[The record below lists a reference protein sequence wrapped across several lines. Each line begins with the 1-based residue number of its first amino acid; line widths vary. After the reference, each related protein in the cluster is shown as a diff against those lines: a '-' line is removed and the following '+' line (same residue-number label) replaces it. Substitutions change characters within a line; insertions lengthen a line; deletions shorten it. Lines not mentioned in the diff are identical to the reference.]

1 MYWQILQYAFQ
12 DGALS
17 RAILSEG
24 RSLADPGNGGSVP
37 YERGRFVPSEQRCD
51 ATASA
56 DALTSG
62 VTLAMQ
68 AA

>member
-1 MYWQILQYAFQ
+1 MNWLILQYAFQ

-37 YERGRFVPSEQRCD
+37 YERGCFVPSEQRHD

-56 DALTSG
+56 GA
-62 VTLAMQ
+62 
-68 AA
+68 

>member
-12 DGALS
+12 DGAVS
-17 RAILSEG
+17 RGFHPEG
-24 RSLADPGNGGSVP
+24 RSLADPDKGGSVR
-37 YERGRFVPSEQRCD
+37 YERGRFVPSEQRHD

>member
-1 MYWQILQYAFQ
+1 MNWLILQYAFQ
-12 DGALS
+12 DGAVS
-17 RAILSEG
+17 RGFHPEG

-51 ATASA
+51 ATASTG
-56 DALTSG
+56 ALTSG